1 MKRFAGKTAL
11 VTGGTGVLCRE
22 LARALADEG
31 AAVCLLA
38 RDMAKAEA
46 VLATFPAGTRAIAV
60 AADVLIREQVEA
72 ATARAERELGP
83 IDLLLNGA
91 GGNQPGAMTQPERRF
106 FDLPEDALRGIL
118 DLNWLGVVLV
128 TQVVARQMAA
138 RKSGAIL
145 NISSMSGGRPLTRVI
160 GYSAAKA
167 ALENTTRWLA
177 VHLAVEYSPR
187 IRVNA
192 LAPGFFLTE
201 QNRGLLT
208 DPATGVRTPRGEAV
222 IAHTPM
228 GRFGDP
234 RDLVGPALWLLS
246 DDAAFVTGAVIPV
259 DGGFSAYS
267 GV

>member
-1 MKRFAGKTAL
+1 MSRFAGRTAF

-22 LARALADEG
+22 LACALAAEG

-38 RDMAKAEA
+38 RNMEKARHA
-46 VLATFPAGTRAIAV
+46 LAAFPAGARAIAV
-60 AADVLIREQVEA
+60 PGDVLRQEQVEA
-72 ATARAERELGP
+72 AVARAESELGP
-83 IDLLLNGA
+83 VDLLVNGA
-91 GGNQPGAMTQPERRF
+91 GGNRPGAMTRPEQTF
-106 FDLPEDALRGIL
+106 FDLAEGELRGIVE
-118 DLNWLGVVLV
+118 LNWLGTVLV
-128 TQVVARQMAA
+128 SQAVGRRMAR
-138 RKSGAIL
+138 RGCGAIL
-145 NISSMSGGRPLTRVI
+145 NISSMSAGRPLSRVI
-160 GYSAAKA
+160 GYAAAKA

-177 VHLAVEYSPR
+177 VHLAREYSPR

-246 DDAAFVTGAVIPV
+246 DEAAFVTGAVIPV
-259 DGGFSAYS
+259 DGGFSADS

>member
-1 MKRFAGKTAL
+1 MSRFAGRTAL
-11 VTGGTGVLCRE
+11 ITGGTGVLCRE
-22 LARALADEG
+22 LARSLAAEG

-38 RDMAKAEA
+38 RNMAKAEA
-46 VLATFPAGTRAIAV
+46 VLATFPAGCSALAV
-60 AADVLIREQVEA
+60 PADVLRRPDVEA
-72 ATARAERELGP
+72 AVARAERELGP
-83 IDLLLNGA
+83 IDLLVNGA
-91 GGNQPGAMTQPERRF
+91 GGNQPGAMTQPDRPF
-106 FDLPEDALRGIL
+106 FDLPEEALRGIV
-118 DLNWLGVVLV
+118 DLNWLGTVIV
-128 TQVVARQMAA
+128 TQAAARRMAA
-138 RKSGAIL
+138 RGEGSIL
-145 NISSMSGGRPLTRVI
+145 NVSSMSATRPLTRVI

-177 VHLAVEYSPR
+177 VHLALEYSPR

-208 DPATGVRTPRGEAV
+208 DPATGIRTPRGEAV

>member
-1 MKRFAGKTAL
+1 MSRFAGRTAF

-22 LARALADEG
+22 LARALAAEG

-38 RDMAKAEA
+38 RDMDKARR
-46 VLATFPAGTRAIAV
+46 VLATFPEGARALAV
-60 AADVLIREQVEA
+60 PGDVLRRDEVEA
-72 ATARAERELGP
+72 AAEQAERELGP

-91 GGNQPGAMTQPERRF
+91 GGNRPEAMTQPERKF
-106 FDLPEDALRGIL
+106 FDLSEEALRGIVE
-118 DLNWLGVVLV
+118 LNWLGTVLV
-128 TQVVARQMAA
+128 SQVVGRRMAQRGA
-138 RKSGAIL
+138 GAIL
-145 NISSMSGGRPLTRVI
+145 NVSSMSAGRPLTRVI

-177 VHLAVEYSPR
+177 VHLAREYSPR

-222 IAHTPM
+222 LAHTPM

-259 DGGFSAYS
+259 DGGFSADS